1 MYTSVSNGPALPRRV
16 VLWVGR
22 TSLVT
27 FLIYQSVYITW
38 FAVQDR
44 LLMARGESVQ
54 LPLSFPLTFPVL
66 CVTHVL
72 ASVER
77 VVV

>member
-27 FLIYQSVYITW
+27 FLIYRSVYITW
-38 FAVQDR
+38 FAVQGR

-54 LPLSFPLTFPVL
+54 LPLSFPLTVPVL
-66 CVTHVL
+66 CETHCVSL
-72 ASVER
+72 GG
-77 VVV
+77 VVVV